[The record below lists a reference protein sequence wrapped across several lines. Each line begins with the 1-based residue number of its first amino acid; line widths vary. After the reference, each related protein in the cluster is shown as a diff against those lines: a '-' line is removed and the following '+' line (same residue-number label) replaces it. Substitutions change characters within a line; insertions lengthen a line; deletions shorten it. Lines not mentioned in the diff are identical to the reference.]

1 VAGAVEAAALRGL
14 SRQARGL
21 GTRLLAGLP
30 DPHTEWLTL
39 LWGPRLDRAHA
50 LSLWRDN
57 AAGRPAPSALP
68 EPAHTTA
75 TPLDSLVTLLRLA
88 DAWDALDTGAQ
99 QTLRRRLLRHRRLYG
114 RDTGLAS

>member
-1 VAGAVEAAALRGL
+1 MAGAVEAATLRGL

-21 GTRLLAGLP
+21 GARLLAGLP

-50 LSLWRDN
+50 LSLWRDSAHGRTALP
-57 AAGRPAPSALP
+57 AAP
-68 EPAHTTA
+68 EPAHG

-88 DAWDALDTGAQ
+88 DAWDALDADAQ
-99 QTLRRRLLRHRRLYG
+99 QALRRRLLRHRRLHG
-114 RDTGLAS
+114 RDAELAG